1 MYMNININFNVG
13 DEVIVINNMSDA
25 KFNILL
31 GKTLTIQ
38 QQINDRTFLVN
49 SRIIPEI
56 GRDICVDIAEIL
68 TIDDFKKLQGRFVT
82 PLRKIVEVSE
92 IIIDEEYK
100 KLAVI
105 YETLDDDEVPRMTM
119 SVKGF
124 LNIMQKI
131 DDEEYEEEYKEEYE
145 EEEVVEV

>member
-1 MYMNININFNVG
+1 MNININFNVG

-31 GKTLTIQ
+31 GKALTIQ

-92 IIIDEEYK
+92 IVIDEEYR

-105 YETLDDDEVPRMTM
+105 YETLDDDKVPRMTM

-131 DDEEYEEEYKEEYE
+131 DDEEYEEEYEE
-145 EEEVVEV
+145 EEEVVEVW

>member
-1 MYMNININFNVG
+1 MNINVDFNVG

-49 SRIIPEI
+49 SSIIPEI

-68 TIDDFKKLQGRFVT
+68 LIDDFKKLQGRFVAPSGKT
-82 PLRKIVEVSE
+82 VEVSE

-100 KLAVI
+100 KLAVV
-105 YETLDDDEVPRMTM
+105 YETLDDNEVPRMTM
-119 SVKGF
+119 SIKGF

-131 DDEEYEEEYKEEYE
+131 DDEEYEEEYEE
-145 EEEVVEV
+145 EEEVVGV